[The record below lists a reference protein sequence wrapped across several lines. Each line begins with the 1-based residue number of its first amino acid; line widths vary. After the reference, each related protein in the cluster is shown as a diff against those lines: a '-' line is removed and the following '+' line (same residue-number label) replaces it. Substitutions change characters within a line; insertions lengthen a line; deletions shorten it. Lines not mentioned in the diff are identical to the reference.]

1 MALEIEGKI
10 VKIFPERS
18 GEGNNGT
25 WTSQDFMIEVPGNYP
40 TKAAFDD
47 FNNAAGIQSCQVGDQ
62 VRVSFNIRS
71 NEWQGKYITS
81 LRAWRIEKLGANG
94 GNTTEQPQN
103 NPAPQNEAA
112 PF

>member
-10 VKIFPERS
+10 VKIFPQRS

-47 FNNAAGIQSCQVGDQ
+47 FNNAAGLQSFQVGDM
-62 VRVSFNIRS
+62 VKVSFNIRS
-71 NEWQGKYITS
+71 NEWQGKYIENRKARRQRRHTATRP
-81 LRAWRIEKLGANG
+81 LKRNCTVLIRKCL
-94 GNTTEQPQN
+94 T
-103 NPAPQNEAA
+103 
-112 PF
+112 F

>member
-10 VKIFPERS
+10 VKIFPQRS

-47 FNNAAGIQSCQVGDQ
+47 FNNAAGLQSFQVGDM
-62 VRVSFNIRS
+62 VKVSFNIRS

-81 LRAWRIEKLGANG
+81 LRAWRIEKLGGNTSNDNG
-94 GNTTEQPQN
+94 GTQQSTSS
-103 NPAPQNEAA
+103 NEAI

>member
-10 VKIFPERS
+10 VKIFPQRS
-18 GEGNNGT
+18 GEGSNGT

-47 FNNAAGIQSCQVGDQ
+47 FNNAAGLQSFQVGDM
-62 VRVSFNIRS
+62 VKVSFNIRS

-81 LRAWRIEKLGANG
+81 LRAWRIERLGG
-94 GNTTEQPQN
+94 GSTPDNQGQQ
-103 NPAPQNEAA
+103 PAPSNEAA